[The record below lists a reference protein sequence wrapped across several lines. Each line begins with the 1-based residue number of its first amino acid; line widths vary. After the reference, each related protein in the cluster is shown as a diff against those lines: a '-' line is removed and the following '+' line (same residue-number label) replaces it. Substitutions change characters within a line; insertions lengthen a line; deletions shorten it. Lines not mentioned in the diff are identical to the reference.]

1 MKREVLDKRTKLYL
15 SSKRLK
21 TLKFINELKQ
31 DRETV
36 TRLIQE
42 QDKQYKKWLFY
53 DYYIKAIDKEK
64 RR

>member
-1 MKREVLDKRTKLYL
+1 MKRELYDKRNKLYQ

-21 TLKFINELKQ
+21 TLKFISELKR

-36 TRLIQE
+36 TRLIEE
-42 QDKQYKKWLFY
+42 QDKQYKQWLFY
-53 DYYIKAIDKEK
+53 TKYLKAIDKEK